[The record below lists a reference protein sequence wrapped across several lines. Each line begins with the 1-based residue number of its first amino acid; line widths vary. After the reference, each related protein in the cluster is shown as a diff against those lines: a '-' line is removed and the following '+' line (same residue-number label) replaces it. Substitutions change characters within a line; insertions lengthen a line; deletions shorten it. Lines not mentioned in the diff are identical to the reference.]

1 MLRAMRPQLRSYVI
15 AFLATV
21 IASVLTWLLQP
32 LMSPT
37 IFALFYPVV
46 MLSALEGGLGPG
58 LLSVAVAAVITKYLF
73 LPPLYS
79 LAFTEGN
86 TLFRYSVLVLV
97 ALMICLLS
105 TSLRRAKR
113 QTEISL
119 LKLQSS
125 EEKYRRIVETANEGI
140 WLIDTESRTTYV
152 NSRMAQMLGYRPH
165 EMLGRSYFDFIDD
178 ANQVEGQR
186 RFQQSQQGIGEQTEF
201 CFRRQ
206 DGSPLWVQSNTSPI
220 LNDSGECI
228 GVLGMITD
236 ITERKRAEQ
245 HLAVQYAVSRVLA
258 EATTLADAVPTIL
271 QSLCQSLGWQLG
283 MIWRLDRQAHVLRYV
298 ESWHTPTVNL
308 DEFKAANQ
316 YTTFSLGS
324 GLPGCI
330 WASGQPTWI
339 SNLIEEDNFPRAAL
353 ANQAGLCAVFGFP
366 IRLGN
371 DILGVIECFSNTI
384 QEPDEDLLQMMA
396 IIGSQIGQFIERRRV
411 EEELA
416 ESQKLFLS
424 FMNNIPGTA
433 FIKDEKGCYLFTNP
447 VGERLVNRKLVDIVG
462 KTDFDL
468 LPADIAQSI
477 RDNDTAILTTGQLIE
492 ELETLPQEDGSH
504 YFMSFKFPIQ
514 DAAGKQMLAGMSF
527 DITERKQLEE
537 ALRESEQRYR
547 LLAES
552 LPQLVWTGQ
561 SDGQTD
567 YCNQH
572 WYNYTGLTQEQTL
585 GDGWI
590 SVLHP
595 ADREQTKARWQKAV
609 ETGES
614 YQIEYR
620 LKRAVDGQYRWH
632 LASIG
637 PVYNSSGQVIKW
649 VGTAIDIT
657 ERKQAEEALHTSE
670 NLYRTLSEAVP
681 DFIWSCSD
689 DGKVDFVNLRWL
701 EYTGMNLEELNAGGL
716 EQVSHPDDFPHVMQ
730 QWELARQTGEPLE
743 VECRYRRKDGLYR
756 WFMVRAV
763 PLQDGKGDCVQWIGT
778 TTDIQERKQAE
789 MALQKSETLLNALLA
804 SSPIGLAFLDPDL
817 RYIQANEALAVING
831 LPLTEHL
838 GRSVW
843 DILPE
848 RAPQIATIAQQVMQT
863 QEPLLNR
870 EVSGE
875 THPAGVYRHC
885 LVSYYPVCLPEGQVL
900 GVGVTSM
907 DITDRKRTEQAQQ
920 FLAEASQVLSSSLD
934 YQTTLTSIA
943 QLTVPQLADWCT
955 VHLVEEDGSV
965 QPLATTHVNPA
976 KIAWAQAINQKYPFD
991 PDSPRG
997 VAQVLRTGQSELYP
1011 DIPDY
1016 LLVEAAKDAEHL
1028 RLLRE
1033 VGFTSVMIV
1042 PLVVRGRTLGAISFI
1057 TAESGRRY
1065 QPADLVLAEELA
1077 HRAAL
1082 AVENARLYRQ
1092 AQQARQ
1098 TAEVAAARTLRL
1110 QSVTA
1115 AFSEALTSTQVAE
1128 VAVTQG
1134 IAALEVQ
1141 AGFVALLT
1149 DNGTMLEIV
1158 ESVGLPQTVIDAWQH
1173 FPITASVPIAETV
1186 RTGEP
1191 IFLESVEA
1199 FATRYT
1205 ILSHVPPM
1213 TGNQTFACIP
1223 LTVEGRTLGGLSFS
1237 FPEAIPF
1244 SEEDR
1249 AFMITLGHLCGQ
1261 AITRARLYEAE
1272 QQARAV
1278 SEAARAEAEA
1288 ANRIKDEFLAV
1299 LSHELRSPLNPIL
1312 GWTKLLRSRQFDPK
1326 ATDRALETIER
1337 NAKLQT
1343 QLIEDLLDV
1352 SRILRG
1358 KMVLHV
1364 APVNLVTTIEAALE
1378 TVRLAAQA
1386 KDIQIQTVLDSQ
1398 VGQVS
1403 GDANRLQQVVWNLIS
1418 NAVKF
1423 TPTGG
1428 WVEVRLETVEDGL
1441 NTSRLLVQR
1450 GVKPLA
1456 LRAGNAQQ
1464 AIASAQ
1470 VERFDQPSNVKPS
1483 THYAQIQV
1491 KDNGKG
1497 ISPEFL
1503 PHVFEYFRQ
1512 ESSATTR
1519 KFGGLGLGLAIVR
1532 HLVELHGGTVFVE
1545 SPGEGLGATFTVR
1558 LPVMVMPPTTSQ
1570 PEVKFAH
1577 SADLRGLRILVVDD
1591 EADIRELVSFI
1602 LEESG
1607 AEVNVAAS
1615 AQEALAALNQS
1626 VPDVLLS
1633 DIGMPDVDGY
1643 MLMRQVRDSLALH
1656 NGQLSELSQAIPKAI
1671 ALTAYAAEYDQKQ
1684 ALQAGFQLHISKPV
1698 EPEELIKAIARLV
1711 GRY

>member
-1 MLRAMRPQLRSYVI
+1 
-15 AFLATV
+15 
-21 IASVLTWLLQP
+21 
-32 LMSPT
+32 MSPT
-37 IFALFYPVV
+37 IFALFYPTV
-46 MLSALEGGLGPG
+46 MVSTLEGGLGPG
-58 LLSVAVAAVITKYLF
+58 LLSLVLATVITKYLF
-73 LPPLYS
+73 LPPVHS
-79 LAFTEGN
+79 LAFAEGN
-86 TLFRYSVLVLV
+86 TFFRLSVLVLV
-97 ALMICLLS
+97 ALMICMLS

-113 QTEISL
+113 QTEVSL

-140 WLIDTESRTTYV
+140 WLSDAESRTTYV
-152 NSRMAQMLGYRPH
+152 NSRMAQMLGYSPH
-165 EMLGRSYFDFIDD
+165 EMLGRSCFDFMDD
-178 ANQVEGQR
+178 ANQAESQR
-186 RFQQSQQGIGEQTEF
+186 RFKQHQQGIGEQTEF
-201 CFRRQ
+201 CFRCK
-206 DGSPLWVQSNTSPI
+206 DGSPLWVQSNTNPI
-220 LNDSGECI
+220 VNDSGECI

-245 HLAVQYAVSRVLA
+245 HVAVQYAVSRVLA
-258 EATTLADAVPTIL
+258 EATTLSDAVPTIL
-271 QSLCQSLGWQLG
+271 QSLCQSLGWQVG
-283 MIWRLDRQAHVLRYV
+283 MIWRLDRQANVLRYV
-298 ESWHTPTVNL
+298 ESWHTPTVNM
-308 DEFKAANQ
+308 DEFEAANQ
-316 YTTFSLGS
+316 HTTFSLGS
-324 GLPGCI
+324 GLPGRI

-339 SNLIEEDNFPRAAL
+339 SNLIEEGNFPRAVL
-353 ANQAGLCAVFGFP
+353 ADQAGLHAVFGFP

-371 DILGVIECFSNTI
+371 DVLGVIECFSDKI
-384 QEPDEDLLQMMA
+384 QEPDEDLLRMMA
-396 IIGSQIGQFIERRRV
+396 IIGSQIGQFMERRRV

-433 FIKDEKGCYLFTNP
+433 FIKDEQGRYLFTNP
-447 VGERLVNRKLVDIVG
+447 VGERLVNRKLADIVG

-468 LPADIAQSI
+468 MPAQVAQSI
-477 RDNDTAILTTGQLIE
+477 RDNDIAIFTTGQPIE
-492 ELETLPQEDGSH
+492 ELETLPQGDGSH
-504 YFMSFKFPIQ
+504 YWMSFKFPVQ
-514 DAAGKQMLAGMSF
+514 DASGKQMLAGMSF
-527 DITERKQLEE
+527 DITERKRLEE

-561 SDGQTD
+561 PDGQTD

-585 GDGWI
+585 GDGWTCA
-590 SVLHP
+590 LHP
-595 ADREQTKARWQKAV
+595 DDREQTKARWQKAV

-637 PVYNSSGQVIKW
+637 PVYNSSGQLIKW

-657 ERKQAEEALHTSE
+657 ERKRAEEALRASE

-681 DFIWSCSD
+681 NFIWSCD
-689 DGKVDFVNLRWL
+689 NEGKVDFVNLRWL
-701 EYTGMNLEELNAGGL
+701 EYTGMKLEELNAGGL
-716 EQVSHPDDFPHVMQ
+716 EQVSHPDDLPQVMQ
-730 QWELARQTGEPLE
+730 QWERAKQKGEPLE

-763 PLQDGKGDCVQWIGT
+763 SLQDGVGNSVKWIGT
-778 TTDIQERKQAE
+778 TTDIHERKQAE

-804 SSPIGLAFLDPDL
+804 SSPIGFAFLDNDL
-817 RYIQANEALAVING
+817 RYIQANEALAAING

-838 GRSVW
+838 GHTVW
-843 DILPE
+843 EVLSE
-848 RAPQIATIAQQVMQT
+848 QAPQIATIAQQVMQT
-863 QEPLLNR
+863 QEPLLNW
-870 EVSGE
+870 EVSGA
-875 THPAGVYRHC
+875 TNPAGVHRHC

-943 QLTVPQLADWCT
+943 QLIVPQVADWCT

-965 QPLATTHVNPA
+965 QSLATTHANPA
-976 KIAWAQAINQKYPFD
+976 KIAWAQEINQKYPFD
-991 PDSPRG
+991 PNAPRG
-997 VAQVLRTGQSELYP
+997 LAQVLRTGQSELYS

-1016 LLVEAAKDAEHL
+1016 LLVEAARDAEHL
-1028 RLLRE
+1028 QLLRE
-1033 VGFTSVMIV
+1033 VGFTSVMMV

-1057 TAESGRRY
+1057 AAESGRRY
-1065 QPADLVLAEELA
+1065 ALADLVLAEELA

-1128 VAVTQG
+1128 VAVKQG
-1134 IAALEVQ
+1134 IAALGVE

-1149 DNGTMLEIV
+1149 DNGTTLEIA
-1158 ESVGLPQTVIDAWQH
+1158 ESVGLPPTVLEAWRH

-1199 FATRYT
+1199 FATRYA
-1205 ILSHVPPM
+1205 ILAHVPTM

-1378 TVRLAAQA
+1378 TVHLAAQA
-1386 KDIQIQTVLDSQ
+1386 KDIQIQTVLDSK

-1403 GDANRLQQVVWNLIS
+1403 GDANRLQQVVWNLVS

-1423 TPTGG
+1423 TPRGG
-1428 WVEVRLETVEDGL
+1428 WVEVRLEAVED
-1441 NTSRLLVQR
+1441 RL
-1450 GVKPLA
+1450 
-1456 LRAGNAQQ
+1456 
-1464 AIASAQ
+1464 Q
-1470 VERFDQPSNVKPS
+1470 VESSNQPSNIQPFNLQPS

-1512 ESSATTR
+1512 ESSTTTR

-1532 HLVELHGGTVFVE
+1532 HLVELHGGTVFAE
-1545 SPGEGLGATFTVR
+1545 SPGEGLGATFTLR
-1558 LPVMVMPPTTSQ
+1558 LPVMVTQPKPPQ
-1570 PEVKFAH
+1570 EQVRFED
-1577 SADLRGLRILVVDD
+1577 SADLCGLRILVVDD

-1602 LEESG
+1602 LEQSG
-1607 AEVNVAAS
+1607 AEVIIAAS

-1626 VPDVLLS
+1626 LPDVLVS

-1643 MLMRQVRDSLALH
+1643 MLMRQIRDGLAKQ
-1656 NGQLSELSQAIPKAI
+1656 NGQLLELNQTIPKAI
-1671 ALTAYAAEYDQKQ
+1671 ALTAYAGEYDQKQ

-1698 EPEELIKAIARLV
+1698 EPEDLIKAIARLV
-1711 GRY
+1711 GRS